1 MEYKRDEHRVH
12 LIVYH
17 LIWCPR
23 RRRKILTGEV
33 ALECENFIRSKAL
46 EKGWEI
52 LELAMQPD
60 HIHLFIRVFPS
71 VAASQVVKE
80 LKGGSSRAICEKFP
94 ELRYK
99 VPSIW
104 TRSYFACTA
113 GNVSA
118 EAIEKYI
125 KDQSNVSR

>member
-23 RRRKILTGEV
+23 RRKKILTGEV
-33 ALECENFIRSKAL
+33 ATECEKIIKAKAL
-46 EKGWEI
+46 EKGWEV

-71 VAASQVVKE
+71 VSASQVIKE
-80 LKGGSSRAICEKFP
+80 LKGRTAHALHQKFP
-94 ELRYK
+94 GLTK
-99 VPSIW
+99 VPSVW
-104 TRSYFACTA
+104 TKSYFACTA

-118 EAIEKYI
+118 ETIEKYI
-125 KDQSNVSR
+125 KDQSNVPR

>member
-1 MEYKRDEHRVH
+1 MEIKRDEHRVH

-23 RRRKILTGEV
+23 RRKKILTGQV
-33 ALECENFIRSKAL
+33 ATECARIINEKAQEL
-46 EKGWEI
+46 GWEI
-52 LELAMQPD
+52 LELAIQSD

-71 VAASQVVKE
+71 VSASKVIKE
-80 LKGGSSRAICEKFP
+80 LKGKTAHSLKQRFP
-94 ELRYK
+94 ELSR

-104 TRSYFACTA
+104 TKSYFASTA

-118 EAIEKYI
+118 DVIKRYIEN
-125 KDQSNVSR
+125 QTNVSR